1 MILLFKNLLF
11 FLLFF
16 IVFSTTLNAQIKIIK
31 DNRVDA
37 VILNKAKTKL
47 FGYRIQICFDSDK
60 TIVDA
65 ARTKFS
71 NLYPK
76 IDTYM
81 NFEAPNFNLLVG
93 DFRTR
98 IEAEKILEEI
108 LGRYTITIIRK
119 GIINLPRVD

>member
-1 MILLFKNLLF
+1 
-11 FLLFF
+11 
-16 IVFSTTLNAQIKIIK
+16 
-31 DNRVDA
+31 
-37 VILNKAKTKL
+37 
-47 FGYRIQICFDSDK
+47 
-60 TIVDA
+60 
-65 ARTKFS
+65 
-71 NLYPK
+71 
-76 IDTYM
+76 M